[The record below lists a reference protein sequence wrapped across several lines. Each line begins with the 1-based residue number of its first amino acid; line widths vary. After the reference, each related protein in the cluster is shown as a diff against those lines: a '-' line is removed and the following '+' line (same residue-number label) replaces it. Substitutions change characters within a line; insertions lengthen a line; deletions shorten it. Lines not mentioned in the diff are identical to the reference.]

1 MKKESIFKDK
11 TDNKKRKV
19 IEALQ
24 FHRGIVQNA
33 CRDAEIHRST
43 FYAWCDQDEE
53 FAREVKSIKEDSIDF
68 VESKM
73 MKRIDE
79 GSDTMIIFF
88 LKTQAKKRGYVERQE
103 FAVDNQRPDFSE
115 LTTEEIKRLLNEN
128 EQG

>member
-103 FAVDNQRPDFSE
+103 FAVDNQRPDVSE